1 MMARGESEG
10 THGGGGSGEEGA
22 QPPPPQHK
30 NEIFFA
36 PLLIDIVLL
45 LICWGCKPFLIS
57 NLLLLSAG
65 VGSRVSACYCWSV
78 LLCFNC

>member
-1 MMARGESEG
+1 MG
-10 THGGGGSGEEGA
+10 EGA

-36 PLLIDIVLL
+36 PLLIAIVLL
-45 LICWGCKPFLIS
+45 LICWGCKPFLIC

-65 VGSRVSACYCWSV
+65 VGSRVIAKARNM
-78 LLCFNC
+78 LLNWL